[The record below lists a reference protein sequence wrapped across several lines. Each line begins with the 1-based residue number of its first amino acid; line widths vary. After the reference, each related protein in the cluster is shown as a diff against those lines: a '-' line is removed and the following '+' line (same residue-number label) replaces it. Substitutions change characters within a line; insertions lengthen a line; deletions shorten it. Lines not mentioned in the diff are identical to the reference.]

1 MMYHRH
7 IKPYFIPNSFQN
19 HVIFNICI
27 LTVIAISFAKLCVC
41 SNNAFDRIISSDIA
55 KDIKII
61 KHK

>member
-41 SNNAFDRIISSDIA
+41 SNNAFESSVRILQKIS
-55 KDIKII
+55 K
-61 KHK
+61 